1 MMRRIPTVS
10 LAYSALLAAALALAA
25 CDAIEDKLVRR
36 EPGERLYRRLCSD
49 CHGLDG
55 RGNTALGMGKDYANL
70 VDDISKYG
78 TESGTMENLVRDGVF
93 AEMPAH
99 PELTSQEV
107 RQIVDH
113 VLKLRGESRRP
124 G

>member
-1 MMRRIPTVS
+1 MRRTPAVALVYT
-10 LAYSALLAAALALAA
+10 ALLAAALALAA
-25 CDAIEDKLVRR
+25 CDAIEDKIVRR

-55 RGNTALGMGKDYANL
+55 RGNTALSMGKDYANII
-70 VDDISKYG
+70 DDIAKYG
-78 TESGTMENLVRDGVF
+78 IDTGTMENLVRDGIF

-113 VLKLRGESRRP
+113 VLKLRGTSRRP

>member
-55 RGNTALGMGKDYANL
+55 RGNTALGMGKDYADL

-78 TESGTMENLVRDGVF
+78 AEAGTMENLVRDGVF

-113 VLKLRGESRRP
+113 VLKLRGQSRGP